1 MVQNS
6 QWTASVDKV
15 CLTWIEVNH
24 LLECMVTLVLCI
36 VTLVLCMVTVVLCM
50 VTVVLC
56 MVTRVLCMGTRV
68 LCMVTGAV
76 YGDSGAVHGDSGAVY
91 GDCGA
96 VYDVLN
102 HLEGSTT
109 YSSTEGTRV
118 DKLFRGS
125 GNSYVKSCINVYN
138 NLMIFQCG

>member
-1 MVQNS
+1 M
-6 QWTASVDKV
+6 
-15 CLTWIEVNH
+15 
-24 LLECMVTLVLCI
+24 
-36 VTLVLCMVTVVLCM
+36 
-50 VTVVLC
+50 
-56 MVTRVLCMGTRV
+56 
-68 LCMVTGAV
+68 
-76 YGDSGAVHGDSGAVY
+76 YGDSGAVHCDSGAVYGDCGAVYGDLGAVYGDSGAVY

-138 NLMIFQCG
+138 NLKIFQCG